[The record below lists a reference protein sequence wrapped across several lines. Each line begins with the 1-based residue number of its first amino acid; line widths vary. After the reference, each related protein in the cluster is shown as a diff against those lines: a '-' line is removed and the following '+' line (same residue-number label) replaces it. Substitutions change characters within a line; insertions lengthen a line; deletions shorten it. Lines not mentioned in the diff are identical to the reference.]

1 MLLMTHSQT
10 PVDGVELA
18 LIRHGN
24 FIPDEQMGGFRLL
37 RQETLG
43 THGTG
48 GVVAQSVHWNRERRV
63 RRPPVV
69 ESEGGDAADGDGQGW
84 PTSQTARVE
93 KDIEQESLA

>member
-18 LIRHGN
+18 LICHGN

-48 GVVAQSVHWNRERRV
+48 GVIAQSVHRNGERRV
-63 RRPPVV
+63 RRPPIV
-69 ESEGGDAADGDGQGW
+69 ESEGGDSTDGDGQRR
-84 PTSQTARVE
+84 PTSQTARVQ
-93 KDIEQESLA
+93 KDVEQESLA